1 MKMPGR
7 GPHVYP
13 RLPSAVNRRDFL
25 LLFSSG
31 MDCHRRTSIG
41 IPYMKQSGTRHHGS
55 AALVRRWLAE
65 EDEHRRV
72 REGRKGEQ
80 QREREEKAN
89 AEHEGEGEALHI
101 RMSGMKRRMH
111 NLLRRAGEGT
121 KFSTRLAVGSNV
133 TYR

>member
-72 REGRKGEQ
+72 RKGRKGEQ
-80 QREREEKAN
+80 QREREEKAD
-89 AEHEGEGEALHI
+89 AEHEGEGEALHV
-101 RMSGMKRRMH
+101 GH
-111 NLLRRAGEGT
+111 ETPPAQLT
-121 KFSTRLAVGSNV
+121 KVVSSLNHAPSLIIQF
-133 TYR
+133 